1 MLIEHKSYRDKYT
14 PLQIGS
20 YLYSGYLQ
28 QVKQGSKQLSPIIPV
43 LFYHGKQKWEYH
55 TSAELFGDLQ
65 KELLPYIPDFQY
77 IYHNLP
83 ELPDK
88 DLRGLEN
95 RFLAASLLI
104 LKYSFDKDWLQGN
117 FTAVLSIGL
126 AEGSHDLKQA
136 LLLYFLGRMELPE
149 EQVKQVIQELPSSI
163 QEDVMSTY
171 ELILEKG
178 RMEERAR
185 LERLLQEERARAEAE
200 LARAVEA
207 EKQAEKL
214 KSAKRMLQ
222 SNFNVQIVADI
233 LEIPVEQVEKL
244 K

>member
-1 MLIEHKSYRDKYT
+1 M
-14 PLQIGS
+14 
-20 YLYSGYLQ
+20 
-28 QVKQGSKQLSPIIPV
+28 
-43 LFYHGKQKWEYH
+43 FYHGKQKWEYH